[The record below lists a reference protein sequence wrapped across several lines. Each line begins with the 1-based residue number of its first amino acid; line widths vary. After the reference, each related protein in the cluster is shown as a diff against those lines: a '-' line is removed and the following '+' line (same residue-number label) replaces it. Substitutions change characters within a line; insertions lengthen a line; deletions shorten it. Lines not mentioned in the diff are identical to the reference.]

1 MAVAEVTFLSRSLK
15 RKVAFNA
22 IIPGDS
28 GDPRLPAAEGPFKT
42 LYLLH
47 GIFGNHTDWLTNSR
61 IQMLAES
68 RNLAVIMP
76 AGDNAFYLDQ
86 TDRGDLYGQF
96 VGQELVAA
104 TRAMF
109 NLSHRRED
117 TFIAGLSMGGYGAIR
132 NGLLY
137 YETFS
142 RIAGLSSA
150 LITYQFENVD
160 NLKQML
166 HVADRYY
173 ETTFGDLQKVAGS
186 DKDPEALVDRLL
198 DQGAELPGLYLC
210 CGKDDFL
217 LPQNR
222 RFRDFLAERKVDFTY
237 VEDAGD
243 HDWAYW
249 DRHIEHVLDWLPL

>member
-1 MAVAEVTFLSRSLK
+1 AEVTFLSRSLK

-132 NGLLY
+132 NGLL
-137 YETFS
+137 
-142 RIAGLSSA
+142 
-150 LITYQFENVD
+150 
-160 NLKQML
+160 
-166 HVADRYY
+166 
-173 ETTFGDLQKVAGS
+173 
-186 DKDPEALVDRLL
+186 
-198 DQGAELPGLYLC
+198 
-210 CGKDDFL
+210 
-217 LPQNR
+217 
-222 RFRDFLAERKVDFTY
+222 
-237 VEDAGD
+237 
-243 HDWAYW
+243 
-249 DRHIEHVLDWLPL
+249 